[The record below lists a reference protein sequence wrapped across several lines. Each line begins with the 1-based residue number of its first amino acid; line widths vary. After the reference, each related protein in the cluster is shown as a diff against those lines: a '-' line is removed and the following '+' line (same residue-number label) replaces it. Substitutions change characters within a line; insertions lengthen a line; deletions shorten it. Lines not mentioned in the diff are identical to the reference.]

1 MSYVVLGMLSGTLSF
16 HGEDVFVGVLDGACN
31 LAGTLLL
38 LEGYRRGKVGV
49 VTGMA
54 ATYVLIPLAYPFL
67 IGELISPIVAV
78 GVTVLVL
85 GMAHFYAGSMQTRAS
100 SRRPRSA
107 LHSSS
112 PWVQP
117 SFGGWRSPS
126 ST

>member
-54 ATYVLIPLAYPFL
+54 ATYFVP
-67 IGELISPIVAV
+67 
-78 GVTVLVL
+78 
-85 GMAHFYAGSMQTRAS
+85 AS
-100 SRRPRSA
+100 SPVMTGVELDGPIISA
-107 LHSSS
+107 AIAAGVSARLYEVSMTAN
-112 PWVQP
+112 V
-117 SFGGWRSPS
+117 S
-126 ST
+126 STWP